1 MRKVLTGIGLAA
13 VLTLGPTA
21 AAVAQ
26 SDIAA
31 AQEAESNDDDNGKM
45 GLFGLAGLLGLLGL
59 AGLKR
64 RDRRD
69 TSAYETGTSGATR

>member
-1 MRKVLTGIGLAA
+1 MRRVLTGMGLVA

-31 AQEAESNDDDNGKM
+31 AQEAESDDDDSGKV

-64 RDRRD
+64 RDRPD
-69 TSAYETGTSGATR
+69 TSAYDTRTSRTTG